1 MIKNIKNV
9 ILGLAALLALAGPAA
24 ATPYNIGT
32 NGTPV
37 GALVGSGSFIDF
49 FNFELGIS
57 SPSWSLSGVGLS
69 QQQVLNFPEPFPD
82 VTILPVTFDTIQ
94 ILKLTAPA
102 TWTSLWTDLPGSSSV
117 SYSGLLDPGTYSLK
131 VTGHANSS
139 FGGAYVVAL
148 QAAPVPEPGEW
159 AMILAGLGI
168 VGIMAR
174 RRSIKS

>member
-24 ATPYNIGT
+24 ANSYDIGT

-37 GALVGSGSFIDF
+37 GALVGSDPFVDF
-49 FNFELGIS
+49 FTFDLGSS
-57 SPSWSLSGVGLS
+57 SPSWSVSGVGLS
-69 QQQVLNFPEPFPD
+69 TQQVLNFPDPFPD

-94 ILKLTAPA
+94 MFKLTAPA
-102 TWTSLWTDLPGSSSV
+102 TWTSLWSDSPGSSSV
-117 SYSGLLDPGTYSLK
+117 SYSGLLDPGKYSLK
-131 VTGHANSS
+131 VLGHANSS

-168 VGIMAR
+168 IGVMAR
-174 RRSIKS
+174 RRSTNI